1 MKILRNI
8 KHIVLGLSILVLWT
22 GCNEDVTDFGF
33 DGAISGVLKDAAGNI
48 VAGDITSNT
57 IVIKALTEGDIVTTD
72 IRVNGD
78 GTYQNTKLYPKP
90 TKIWITGPVT
100 MTGDTLRVD
109 FSENSVVG
117 HDFVVTPFITVK
129 PPVLSGSASANSITV
144 NYEMMPNN
152 GKVPNLREIYCST
165 NPYPNA
171 STGSGPQ
178 YMTVKV
184 SIPDN
189 SGSKTIS
196 GLTSKTKYFI
206 RVGARATGSSVLN
219 YSEQIEVTTP

>member
-1 MKILRNI
+1 MKIIRNI
-8 KHIVLGLSILVLWT
+8 KHIVLGLSILFLWA

-33 DGAISGVLKDAAGNI
+33 DGAISGVVKDNAGNI

-57 IVIKALTEGDIVTTD
+57 IVVKALTEGDIITTD
-72 IRVNGD
+72 IRVSGD
-78 GTYQNTKLYPKP
+78 GTYENTKLYPKP

-100 MTGDTLRVD
+100 MTGDTLWVD
-109 FSENSVVG
+109 FTENSMVER
-117 HDFVVTPFITVK
+117 DFVVTPFITIK
-129 PPVLSGSASANSITV
+129 PPVSGNVTANSITV
-144 NYEMMPNN
+144 NYEMIPNN
-152 GKVPNLREIYCST
+152 GNVPNLREVYCST

-171 STGSGPQ
+171 NTGSGPQ

-189 SGSKTIS
+189 SGSTTIT

-206 RVGARATGSSVLN
+206 RLGARTEGSSVLN

>member
-1 MKILRNI
+1 MKIAKSI
-8 KHIVLGLSILVLWT
+8 KHLMLGLFILLLWT

-78 GTYQNTKLYPKP
+78 GTYQNTKLYPRP

-109 FSENSVVG
+109 FSEDNIVE

-129 PPVLSGSASANSITV
+129 PPVSGASTANSITV
-144 NYEMMPNN
+144 NYEMIPNG
-152 GKVPNLREIYCST
+152 GKTPNLRQVYCST
-165 NPYPNA
+165 VPYPNS

-178 YMTVKV
+178 YATVTV
-184 SIPDN
+184 SVTDN
-189 SGSKTIS
+189 AGSTTIS
-196 GLTSKTKYFI
+196 GLTSKTKYYV
-206 RVGARATGSSVLN
+206 RVGARAAGSSVLN

>member
-1 MKILRNI
+1 MKIIRKI
-8 KHIVLGLSILVLWT
+8 QHIVVGLSILLFWT

-33 DGAISGVLKDAAGNI
+33 DGAISGVVKDAAGNI

-57 IVIKALTEGDIVTTD
+57 IVVKALTEGDIVTTD

-100 MTGDTLRVD
+100 VTGDTLRVD
-109 FSENSVVG
+109 FSENKIVE

-129 PPVLSGSASANSITV
+129 PPVSSASTANSITV
-144 NYEMMPNN
+144 NYEMVPNN
-152 GKVPNLREIYCST
+152 GKVPNLREVYCST

-178 YMTVKV
+178 FVTFKV
-184 SIPDN
+184 SLADN
-189 SGSKTIS
+189 SGSATIS

-206 RVGARATGSSVLN
+206 RAGARAAGSSVLN